1 MPWGTNTDSD
11 SYNIL
16 DESLGIEL
24 GGGIRHKPSEKHRAN
39 WEGGLLLIN
48 ILLIIYH
55 LTMLSG
61 IYFVFIDLF
70 WFVAP

>member
-24 GGGIRHKPSEKHRAN
+24 GGGIRHKPSEKHRAY
-39 WEGGLLLIN
+39 WEGGLLLLT
-48 ILLIIYH
+48 ILLII
-55 LTMLSG
+55 
-61 IYFVFIDLF
+61 
-70 WFVAP
+70 